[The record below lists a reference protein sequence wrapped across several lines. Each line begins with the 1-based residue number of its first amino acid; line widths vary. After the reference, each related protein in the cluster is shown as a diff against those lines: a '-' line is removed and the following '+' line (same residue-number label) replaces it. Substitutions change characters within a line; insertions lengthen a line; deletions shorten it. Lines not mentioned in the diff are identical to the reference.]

1 MSARRAAGLAALALA
16 AAVWALIA
24 LVLWRSSRVPS
35 SLRLPKVHVADLF
48 TAHQLALARAF
59 ERFGRI
65 DWLLSELALLAVFAV
80 YARRGARFARESAA
94 GRIGTGLLLG
104 MLGLGIVW
112 LVQLPF
118 GLAEVWWERRYG
130 IGHEGYLGWIVGN
143 WAALG
148 GAFLSVCAALV
159 IVMGLARVLGE
170 RWWLLGG
177 PVFVAIAALFTFVQ
191 PYLLTDA
198 HPLRDPALLA
208 DARRFAREQGLQPVR
223 IVVED
228 VHAATSAPN
237 AEAVGLGPTRR
248 VVLWDTLLDG
258 RFSPREVRVVVAH
271 ELGHLSRN
279 HLFKGLAWFALFAIP
294 GAWVIARATR
304 RRGGM
309 AEPAAVPLA
318 LFVLVVLQLLALP
331 LQAAISRHIEGE
343 ADWIALGTT
352 RDPTAATGVFRK
364 FTTVALEQPDPP
376 GWAYLFLADHPTIE
390 QRIGMAEAWRRRQAT
405 STAQS
410 P

>member
-1 MSARRAAGLAALALA
+1 VSARRAAGLAALALA
-16 AAVWALIA
+16 AAAWALIA
-24 LVLWRSSRVPS
+24 LLLWRSSRVPS
-35 SLRLPKVHVADLF
+35 SLRLPKVHVGDLF
-48 TAHQLALARAF
+48 TAHQLARARAF

-65 DWLLSELALLAVFAV
+65 DWLLSELALLGALAV

-118 GLAEVWWERRYG
+118 GLADVWWERRYG
-130 IGHEGYLGWIVGN
+130 IGHGSYFGWIVGN

-148 GAFLSVCAALV
+148 GTFLSVCGALV

-170 RWWLLGG
+170 RWWLVGG
-177 PVFVAIAALFTFVQ
+177 PAFVAIAALFTFVQ

-208 DARRFAREQGLQPVR
+208 DARRFAHEQGLPPIR

-228 VHAATSAPN
+228 VHAETSAPN

-279 HLFKGLAWFALFAIP
+279 HLLKGLAWFELFAIP
-294 GAWVIARATR
+294 GAWVIARVTR

-331 LQAAISRHIEGE
+331 LQTAISRHIEGE
-343 ADWIALGTT
+343 ADWMALRTT
-352 RDPTAATGVFRK
+352 RDPGAATGVFRK

-376 GWAYLFLADHPTIE
+376 GWAYLLLADHPTIE
-390 QRIGMAEAWRRRQAT
+390 QRIGMAEAWQRLQEAR
-405 STAQS
+405 
-410 P
+410 

>member
-16 AAVWALIA
+16 AVAWALLA
-24 LVLWRSSRVPS
+24 LLLWRSSRVPS
-35 SLRLPKVHVADLF
+35 SLRLPQVRVADLF
-48 TAHQLALARAF
+48 TAHQLAGARAF
-59 ERFGRI
+59 ERFLRI
-65 DWLLSELALLAVFAV
+65 DWLLSELALVAVLAV

-104 MLGLGIVW
+104 MLGLGLVW

-118 GLAEVWWERRYG
+118 GLAGLWWERRHGIAYESYG
-130 IGHEGYLGWIVGN
+130 EW
-143 WAALG
+143 ALG
-148 GAFLSVCAALV
+148 GWLGLAGAFLFVCAALV
-159 IVMGLARVLGE
+159 IVMGLARVLGA
-170 RWWLLGG
+170 RWWLVGG
-177 PVFVAIAALFTFVQ
+177 PVFVALAALFTFVQ
-191 PYLLTDA
+191 PYLLTDT

-208 DARRFAREQGLQPVR
+208 DARRFAREQGLPPVR

-228 VHAATSAPN
+228 VRAETSAPN

-248 VVLWDTLLDG
+248 VILWDTLLDG
-258 RFSPREVRVVVAH
+258 RFSPSEVRVVVAH
-271 ELGHLSRN
+271 ELGHLSRD

-343 ADWIALGTT
+343 ADWIALRTT
-352 RDPTAATGVFRK
+352 RDPTAAVGVFRK

-376 GWAYLFLADHPTIE
+376 GWAYLLLADHPTIE
-390 QRIGMAEAWRRRQAT
+390 QRIGMAEAWRKLHPAPR
-405 STAQS
+405 
-410 P
+410 

>member
-1 MSARRAAGLAALALA
+1 MTVRRAAGLAALALA
-16 AAVWALIA
+16 AAVWALAA
-24 LVLWRSSRVPS
+24 LLLWRSSRVPS

-48 TAHQLALARAF
+48 TAHQLARARSF

-65 DWLLSELALLAVFAV
+65 DWLLSELALLGVLAV

-118 GLAEVWWERRYG
+118 GLADLWWERRHG
-130 IGHEGYLGWIVGN
+130 IAHQSYWS
-143 WAALG
+143 WALG
-148 GAFLSVCAALV
+148 GWLGLAGTFVFVCAALV
-159 IVMGLARVLGE
+159 IVMGLARLLGA
-170 RWWLLGG
+170 RWWLVGG
-177 PVFVAIAALFTFVQ
+177 PAFVVLAALFTFVQ
-191 PYLLTDA
+191 PYLLTGA

-208 DARRFAREQGLQPVR
+208 DARRFAREQGLSPVR
-223 IVVED
+223 IVVQD
-228 VHAATSAPN
+228 VHAETSAPN

-258 RFSPREVRVVVAH
+258 RFSPREIRVVVAH
-271 ELGHLSRN
+271 ELGHISRN
-279 HLFKGLAWFALFAIP
+279 HLLKGLAWFALFAIP

-309 AEPAAVPLA
+309 AEPAAVPLG

-331 LQAAISRHIEGE
+331 LQTAISRHIEGE
-343 ADWIALGTT
+343 ADWMALQTT
-352 RDPTAATGVFRK
+352 RDPTAAAGVFRK

-376 GWAYLFLADHPTIE
+376 GWAYLLFSDHPTIE
-390 QRIGMAEAWRRRQAT
+390 QRVGMAEAWQRLHPAPR
-405 STAQS
+405 
-410 P
+410 